1 MTDRKK
7 LQTRV
12 CALLATLFFLAG
24 CANPT
29 GTSTDINPGQPDD
42 LSQSDT
48 VISETLSTTTAT
60 ERNAV
65 AGASLSAE
73 EYTALPGLFSD
84 KVEQVL
90 PVGDMVFVRSGAA
103 IWHLDAQ
110 GTPKQSISLIG
121 DTVSVKAVSMP
132 GGYGILEQKM
142 LVDDDGW
149 EDQVIVHL
157 LNSDLALKKQIDL
170 TALVD
175 EEYPYVPIESV
186 ALSSDGTRIAFASGG
201 GVHLLDVGSGK
212 ATRLYAFSA
221 DASGGT
227 DRLSF
232 INSMVF
238 APDGQSLLYTGS
250 SLPPQDGVESFIT
263 FGKLPL
269 SGGAPDNRAINAI
282 QEKVMA
288 SQGGNAVF
296 LPDGILIKEDGRY
309 KDGRLLFVDAASLS
323 DSALA
328 LSSPQEGDVVCAS
341 ENGSYIATIDDSA
354 TYASF
359 TIRVYSRDGGKAALL
374 NERVINVSEYTY
386 APNLL
391 LLEDGRLCVA
401 IIGNRQEELKTRIEV
416 WTF

>member
-1 MTDRKK
+1 MPDRKK

-42 LSQSDT
+42 
-48 VISETLSTTTAT
+48 ISPPETLIGETLSTTIAA

-73 EYTALPGLFSD
+73 EYIALPGLFSD
-84 KVEQVL
+84 KVEKIL
-90 PVGDMVFVRSGAA
+90 LAGDMVFVRSGAA

-110 GTPKQSISLIG
+110 GTPKQTLSLTR

-132 GGYGILEQKM
+132 GGYGILEQKI
-142 LVDDDGW
+142 LDDGDDW
-149 EDQVIVHL
+149 EDQVVVHL
-157 LNSDLALKKQIDL
+157 LDSDLALKKQIDL
-170 TALVD
+170 NALLD
-175 EEYPYVPIESV
+175 EQFPFVYIASV
-186 ALSSDGTRIAFASGG
+186 ALSPDGNRIAFASDD
-201 GVHLLDVGSGK
+201 GVQLLDVGSGK
-212 ATRLYAFSA
+212 ATRLYVFPA

-227 DRLSF
+227 DRLCF

-238 APDGQSLLYTGS
+238 SPDGQSLLYTGS
-250 SLPPQDGVESFIT
+250 SLPPQDGVESFTT

-288 SQGGNAVF
+288 SQIGNAVF
-296 LPDGILIKEDGRY
+296 LPDGFLIEEDSRY

-341 ENGSYIATIDDSA
+341 ENGSYIATIDDTA
-354 TYASF
+354 TEGSF

-391 LLEDGRLCVA
+391 LLEDSRLCVA

>member
-1 MTDRKK
+1 MADRKK

-12 CALLATLFFLAG
+12 CALLAALFLLAG
-24 CANPT
+24 CANQT

-42 LSQSDT
+42 ISPPET
-48 VISETLSTTTAT
+48 VIGETLSTTIAA

-73 EYTALPGLFSD
+73 EYIALPGLFSD

-90 PVGDMVFVRSGAA
+90 LAGDVVFVRSGAA
-103 IWHLDAQ
+103 LWHLDAQ
-110 GTPKQSISLIG
+110 GTPKQTISLTG
-121 DTVSVKAVSMP
+121 ETVSVKAVSMS
-132 GGYGILEQKM
+132 GGYGILEQKT
-142 LVDDDGW
+142 LDDGDDW
-149 EDQVIVHL
+149 EDQAIVHL

-170 TALVD
+170 NALLD
-175 EEYPYVPIESV
+175 EEFPEVYIESV
-186 ALSSDGTRIAFASGG
+186 ALSPDGNRIAFASDE
-201 GVHLLDVGSGK
+201 GVHLFDIGSGK
-212 ATRLYAFSA
+212 ATRLCAFPA

-227 DRLSF
+227 NRLVSV
-232 INSMVF
+232 NSMVF
-238 APDGQSLLYTGS
+238 SPDGQFLLYTGS
-250 SLPPQDGVESFIT
+250 SWLPQDGAESFST

-282 QEKVMA
+282 QEKMIS

-296 LPDGILIKEDGRY
+296 LPDGILVKEDSRY

-323 DSALA
+323 DSALE
-328 LSSPQEGDVVCAS
+328 LSSSKEGDIVYAS
-341 ENGSYIATIDDSA
+341 ENGSYIATIDDTA
-354 TYASF
+354 TYDSF

-391 LLEDGRLCVA
+391 LLEDSRLCVA